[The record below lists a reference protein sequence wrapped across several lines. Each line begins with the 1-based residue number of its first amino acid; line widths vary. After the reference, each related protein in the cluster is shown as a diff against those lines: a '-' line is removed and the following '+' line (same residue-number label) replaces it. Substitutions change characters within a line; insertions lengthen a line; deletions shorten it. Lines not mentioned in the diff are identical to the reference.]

1 MTWLITT
8 AGNSLYN
15 MLFQYDKKVKTTT
28 TISTSSAPLGIL
40 CFEAAKMMS
49 RLVSLYRSLSDD
61 EIRRLK
67 NEVVKSKGVSYLNSP
82 DEDHLL
88 RLACAELLED
98 LDHVAAAVSRLGAK
112 CSDAARGLLRFELL
126 YADLKLGL
134 IDPKKIEFRSRNVQ
148 RLVEKMERLV
158 SVTANLY
165 SVSESLAELEN
176 SDKKI
181 NKWKKNAE
189 PKQFGKT
196 NFELFDQKIAFLRKQ
211 VQSYKEASLWSQT
224 YDKSVGRMARIV
236 CVVYARIFV
245 VFRPYFISSISGMR
259 RSPTEYCLLEDR
271 DFYLQRIE
279 QASKTSPIGTDGG
292 LVRIPRRNPFS
303 DGFDRIS
310 GCENRKNDGVSGLA
324 SQSTLGGSALTLRY
338 ANVIILAE
346 RCLYAPETVNDDM
359 REELYEMLPENLRRT
374 VRAKLKKRWMR
385 KEEEEEDEGGRNGH
399 ALAEGWRDAL
409 EEIMTWLAPM
419 AHDSMT
425 WQTEKNL
432 ERLQC
437 YYDGV
442 GKPSS
447 SSVLLMQ
454 TLHFSDLEKTEAA
467 IVEVLVGLSCV
478 FRYENRRRSGDHES
492 SSPSS
497 SHDHDHDHLREV
509 GAGFKTRS

>member
-1 MTWLITT
+1 MAWLTT

-15 MLFQYDKKVKTTT
+15 ILFQYDKKVKTTT

-61 EIRRLK
+61 EFRSLK
-67 NEVVKSKGVSYLNSP
+67 NEVVKSKGVSYLNSS

-88 RLACAELLED
+88 RLACAELLEE

-165 SVSESLAELEN
+165 SVSESLAELEH
-176 SDKKI
+176 SEKKI
-181 NKWKKNAE
+181 DKWKKNAN

-224 YDKSVGRMARIV
+224 YDKSVGGANR
-236 CVVYARIFV
+236 
-245 VFRPYFISSISGMR
+245 MR
-259 RSPTEYCLLEDR
+259 RSPTEYCLIEDR
-271 DFYLQRIE
+271 DFYVQRIE
-279 QASKTSPIGTDGG
+279 QASKTSPIGTDRG

-324 SQSTLGGSALTLRY
+324 SQSTVGGSALTLRY

-346 RCLYAPETVNDDM
+346 RCLYAPETVNDGM

-385 KEEEEEDEGGRNGH
+385 KEEEDEGGRNGH

-419 AHDSMT
+419 GHDTMT

-432 ERLQC
+432 ERQQC

-492 SSPSS
+492 SS
-497 SHDHDHDHLREV
+497 HDHLREV
-509 GAGFKTRS
+509 GARFKTRS